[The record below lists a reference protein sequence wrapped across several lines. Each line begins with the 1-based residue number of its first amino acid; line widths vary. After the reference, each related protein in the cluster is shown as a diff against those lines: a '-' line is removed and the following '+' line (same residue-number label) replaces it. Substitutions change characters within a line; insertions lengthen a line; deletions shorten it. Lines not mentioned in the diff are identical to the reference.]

1 MIKTIALAGAAAALV
16 IGSAAFAQTSTDPT
30 NSPAVAPPASGDA
43 PDTGTTAAP
52 NSGATQPGPE
62 NVEPTP
68 VAPAADQNGSNVSA
82 TTPTATDQSSMPSS
96 NATDTSGAATADQ
109 NSSDAAA
116 TSSAGERG

>member
-16 IGSAAFAQTSTDPT
+16 IGSAAFAQTSTT
-30 NSPAVAPPASGDA
+30 NSPAVAAPASGDA

-82 TTPTATDQSSMPSS
+82 TTPAAADQGSTPS
-96 NATDTSGAATADQ
+96 NAIDTTSATTADQ